1 MGQAGLAMN
10 RLRRIGLAHFRQVI
24 KEPEAHVS
32 GSMASNVK
40 VSDKTWPRRI
50 LEMTNDGPQKQ
61 S

>member
-1 MGQAGLAMN
+1 MN
-10 RLRRIGLAHFRQVI
+10 RLRRIDLAHFRQVI
-24 KEPEAHVS
+24 KEPEAHAS
-32 GSMASNVK
+32 DSMAFDFK